1 MTEIVAHR
9 GSRINRPENTLA
21 AFEEAIRVGADGIE
35 LDVHLSKDG
44 EIVVIHDETVDRT
57 TNGTGQ
63 VKDMT
68 LAELKQLD
76 AGIWFDPEY
85 AGQTIPT
92 LREVFELLTER
103 QYKGCLNIELK
114 TSVYSYK
121 GIEQK
126 IGALLAEA
134 DWPFDV
140 MYSSFSLRSLLKMH
154 RVDAKAELGYLVS
167 KRWLLVLLGRF
178 LPFIN
183 ALHLSHRWYFKKGK
197 SSKKH
202 LRLWTV
208 NDEKVMKKAFQQGV
222 TAIITDKPEVA
233 LALRKEIIG

>member
-57 TNGTGQ
+57 TNGSGL
-63 VKDMT
+63 VKEMT
-68 LAELKQLD
+68 LAELKELD
-76 AGIWFDPEY
+76 AGIWFDTEY

-92 LREVFELLTER
+92 LREVFELLEER
-103 QYKGCLNIELK
+103 QYQGCLNIELK
-114 TSVYSYK
+114 TSVYPYK
-121 GIEQK
+121 GIEKK
-126 IGALLAEA
+126 IGDLLVEA
-134 DWPFDV
+134 DRPFEV

-154 RVDAKAELGYLVS
+154 RIDPTAELGYLVS
-167 KRWLLVLLGRF
+167 KRSILVFLGAF
-178 LPFIN
+178 LPWIG
-183 ALHLSHRWYFKKGK
+183 ALHLSHKWYFKKGK
-197 SSKKH
+197 SAKKH

-208 NDEKVMKKAFQQGV
+208 NDEKVMKKAFKKGV

-233 LALRKEIIG
+233 LALRNEMT

>member
-57 TNGTGQ
+57 TNGVGL

-68 LAELKQLD
+68 VAELKELD
-76 AGIWFDPEY
+76 AGIWFDTEY
-85 AGQTIPT
+85 AGQRLPT
-92 LREVFELLTER
+92 LREVFELLAER
-103 QYKGCLNIELK
+103 QYKGVLNIELK
-114 TSVYSYK
+114 TSVYPYK
-121 GIEQK
+121 GIEKK
-126 IGALLAEA
+126 IGTLLAEA
-134 DWPFDV
+134 DWPFEV

-154 RVDAKAELGYLVS
+154 RIDPKAELGYLVS
-167 KRWLLVLLGRF
+167 KKSMLVFLGRF
-178 LPFIN
+178 LPFIG
-183 ALHLSHRWYFKKGK
+183 ALHLSYRWYFKNGK
-197 SSKKH
+197 SAKKH

-222 TAIITDKPEVA
+222 TAIITDKPEIA
-233 LALRKEIIG
+233 IALRKEMM

>member
-35 LDVHLSKDG
+35 LDVHLSRDG
-44 EIVVIHDETVDRT
+44 EIIVIHDETVERT
-57 TNGTGQ
+57 TNGAGL

-68 LAELKQLD
+68 VAELKQLD
-76 AGIWFDPEY
+76 AGIWFDTEY
-85 AGQTIPT
+85 VGQTIPT
-92 LREVFELLTER
+92 LREVFELLTEY
-103 QYKGCLNIELK
+103 QYKGVLNIELK
-114 TSVYSYK
+114 TSVYPYK
-121 GIEQK
+121 GIEKK

-134 DWPFDV
+134 DWSFEV

-154 RVDAKAELGYLVS
+154 RIDPEAELGYLVKNQS
-167 KRWLLVLLGRF
+167 LLTFLGGF
-178 LPFIN
+178 LPWIG
-183 ALHLSHRWYFKKGK
+183 ALHLPHKWYFKKGK
-197 SSKKH
+197 NFKKH

-222 TAIITDKPEVA
+222 TAIITDKPEIA
-233 LALRKEIIG
+233 IALRKEMM

>member
-57 TNGTGQ
+57 TNGVGL

-68 LAELKQLD
+68 VAELKELD
-76 AGIWFDPEY
+76 AGIWFDTEY
-85 AGQTIPT
+85 AGQKIPT
-92 LREVFELLTER
+92 LREVFELLMER
-103 QYKGCLNIELK
+103 QYKGVLNIELK

-121 GIEQK
+121 GIEEK
-126 IGALLAEA
+126 IGGLLAEEK
-134 DWPFDV
+134 WPFEV

-154 RVDAKAELGYLVS
+154 RIDPEAELGYLVS
-167 KRWLLVLLGRF
+167 KRGILVFLGSLLPWIG
-178 LPFIN
+178 

-222 TAIITDKPEVA
+222 TAIITDKPEIA
-233 LALRKEIIG
+233 LALRKETM